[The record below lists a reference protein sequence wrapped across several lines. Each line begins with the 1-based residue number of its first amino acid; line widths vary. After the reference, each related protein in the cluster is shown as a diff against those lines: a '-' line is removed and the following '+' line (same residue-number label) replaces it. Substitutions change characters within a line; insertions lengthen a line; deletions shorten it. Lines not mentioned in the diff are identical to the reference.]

1 LSPFTLRQCSYFLA
15 AAENGG
21 ISQAARVLNIS
32 QPAVAQALD
41 RLEELVGFPLFERR
55 HARGVVLTAQGRSFL
70 THARKLL
77 AEAARTEAAAR
88 AIAGNRAGEIRVG
101 CFHTLAP
108 FYLAGLVSAYRA
120 LVPLVRLVTAELRQ
134 DELIAAV
141 TNGSVDLALTYDM
154 GAMPE
159 GFERTV
165 LAELEPYVILPAQ
178 HALAARRS
186 LSLSALAAEPMVL
199 FEGPTSG
206 DYFRTL
212 LRTHK
217 IDPPIAMAST
227 SMESVRSAVG
237 NGLGFSIL
245 VMRSASDLS
254 CDGRRL
260 ATVRIKDP
268 VARLAVLLLRL
279 ADAPPSALVDVFV
292 RQCRDR
298 FAMADRGS
306 KPTEERWQARRG
318 VVKRPADG
326 SGT

>member
-1 LSPFTLRQCSYFLA
+1 LGPFTLRQCSYFLA
-15 AAENGG
+15 AAEHGG
-21 ISQAARVLNIS
+21 ISQAARALNIS

-55 HARGVVLTAQGRSFL
+55 HARGVVLTVQGRGFL
-70 THARKLL
+70 VHARRLL

-88 AIAGNRAGEIRVG
+88 AIAEHRAGEIRFG

-108 FYLAGLVSAYRA
+108 FYLAGLVAEYRA

-134 DELIAAV
+134 DELVASVA
-141 TNGSVDLALTYDM
+141 NGSVDLALTYDM
-154 GAMPE
+154 GAIPE
-159 GFERTV
+159 RFERTAV
-165 LAELEPYVILPAQ
+165 AELEPYVILPAG
-178 HALAARRS
+178 HPLAARRS
-186 LSLSALAAEPMVL
+186 VTLSALSAEPMVL

-212 LRTHK
+212 LRTHD

-245 VMRSASDLS
+245 VMRSASDVS
-254 CDGRRL
+254 CDGRPL

-268 VARLAVLLLRL
+268 VARLPVVLLRL
-279 ADAPPSALVDVFV
+279 AGAPPSALVDVFV
-292 RQCRDR
+292 RQCRAR
-298 FAMADRGS
+298 FATVETRGE
-306 KPTEERWQARRG
+306 PAPARWRAGRG
-318 VVKRPADG
+318 MVKRP
-326 SGT
+326 SGRSGA